1 MSSAASA
8 VPLAGSAIVEA
19 IAAAGVHFVVSV
31 PDLVT
36 SEAVLRP
43 IASDARFRLVRVCK
57 EDEGVSICAALSV
70 CGKRALLLMQY
81 TGLLDSL
88 NAIRAIACEYRQP
101 VCMMVGMLGH
111 ESDQPAERSARYGVR
126 IVPPILDAMGIRHA
140 FVAATADVAIVGPAI
155 EQAYRESAPLVLMI
169 GRSPT

>member
-19 IAAAGVHFVVSV
+19 IADAGVHFVVSV

-57 EDEGVSICAALSV
+57 
-70 CGKRALLLMQY
+70 
-81 TGLLDSL
+81 
-88 NAIRAIACEYRQP
+88 
-101 VCMMVGMLGH
+101 
-111 ESDQPAERSARYGVR
+111 
-126 IVPPILDAMGIRHA
+126 
-140 FVAATADVAIVGPAI
+140 
-155 EQAYRESAPLVLMI
+155 
-169 GRSPT
+169 